1 MRTPRLRP
9 APLAALI
16 ALSLI
21 APTNIAAQIATATLA
36 GTVRDDTGAAL
47 PNVTITVKSEA
58 TSAVRSTTTDAEG
71 RYRFAA
77 LDPGVYEVR
86 AELANFKT
94 AVHTGVVLSV
104 GGTTDTDVKMSLG
117 QIAEQV
123 TVGAELPLI
132 ESAKTE
138 LSRVVRA
145 VEIASLPI
153 SGRNF
158 VDFVKLSSGVAS
170 GRENVGGGAFKEPD
184 VGVGSAA
191 APRLSFG
198 GQPELNTMIQVDGAD
213 NIQTFT
219 GLPRATPSQEA
230 AKEFRVLNSTYLAEY
245 GRALGG
251 FVNIVTKSGGN
262 RRDGSIYYFGMHD
275 ALNARSVLNTPDT
288 DVLHQNQ
295 FGFTVGAPLAV
306 DRTFIFG
313 NYEGQIREQ
322 SNRFSRVVLDN
333 LATLNAVRTQ
343 YGLKPETTNQLQKN
357 HYHSFLVKVDH
368 RLAPLHTVSVRYNFL
383 DSDTDNFLGGGG
395 RASPTS
401 STARDNLVRDQALV
415 ANVVSVVSPRLINE
429 ARFQAARRT
438 FDFPSVL
445 KEPSLDLSN
454 FIIMG
459 KSTSDVDF
467 YGETRIQAA
476 DSVTMTNGAHQM
488 KAGVDVNVLRNQS
501 KFDLFFPARIIF
513 PSLAAF
519 QSFTPA
525 VFWWPFLATATSHP
539 GVSPTWTNDVPA
551 GWDDGTRF
559 NVNHSSYGIYVQ
571 DHWQAADKLTVTYGL
586 RYDIEQYPSQYITK
600 RDLDNFQPR
609 AGASYAYSPRG
620 VIRGGYGLF
629 TDRLAASVGQ
639 LFVATSG
646 SSAGLLPNAQKLFPT
661 VAPVQGRFQQR
672 TVGGALAPVA
682 AATFLRTGQVPTT
695 SSLSLADTLDGA
707 IRNPYSHQASGQI
720 SQEVG
725 NGVAVSASYL
735 FLGAR
740 EVLGHT
746 GNLNA
751 FQTGVLP
758 TGKPTYGGRTYP
770 ELGDVFVQT
779 NTGRS
784 NYHGATFEA
793 EKRFAQGFGFHG
805 TYTLSRVRNNVD
817 SLANLADL
825 PEGQDILG
833 ETARSRQDVRHR
845 VVLALLSQ
853 VPSHV
858 AVLHAFRFSG
868 LVSVESGRPFNI
880 FAGRDFNLD
889 GNPNSDRP
897 STIGR
902 NAYQGPAYASVDV
915 RIGRDIAI
923 NSHARAELTLDIFNL
938 FDRVNIKDINTVW
951 GSIDYPNTP
960 PPATLGFGTPRDVF
974 NPRQVQFGVKLK
986 F

>member
-1 MRTPRLRP
+1 MHIRRFLFTVVALQVVVGLTTP
-9 APLAALI
+9 
-16 ALSLI
+16 LSSG
-21 APTNIAAQIATATLA
+21 AQIATATLS
-36 GTVRDDTGAAL
+36 GTVRDDIGGAL
-47 PNVTITVKSEA
+47 PGATVTVKSVSTGA
-58 TSAVRSTTTDAEG
+58 SRSTATDSAG

-77 LDPGVYEVR
+77 LDPGVYEIR
-86 AELANFKT
+86 TELASFKT
-94 AVHTGVVLSV
+94 AIQTGVVLSV
-104 GGTTDTDVKMSLG
+104 GGTTEADVKMSLG

-123 TVGAELPLI
+123 TVGAEAPLI

-138 LSRVVRA
+138 LSRVVSTR
-145 VEIASLPI
+145 EIESLPI

-213 NIQTFT
+213 NTQTFT

-230 AKEFRVLNSTYLAEY
+230 AREFRVLNSTYLAEY

-251 FVNIVTKSGGN
+251 FVNIVTKSGTN
-262 RRDGSIYYFGMHD
+262 RTDGSIYYFGMSD
-275 ALNARSVLNTPDT
+275 KLNARSVLNPPDA

-295 FGFTVGAPLAV
+295 FGAVVGAPLVV

-313 NYEGQIREQ
+313 NYEGQIRDQ

-333 LATLNAVRTQ
+333 VDTLNAVRARF
-343 YGLKPETTNQLQKN
+343 GLTPETTNQLQKN

-368 RLAPLHTVSVRYNFL
+368 QLTPRHTASVRYNFL

-401 STARDNLVRDQALV
+401 STARNNVAKDQALV
-415 ANVVSVVSPRLINE
+415 ASVVSVLSSNVVNE

-445 KEPSLDLSN
+445 KEPALELSN

-467 YGETRIQAA
+467 YGETRVQFA
-476 DSVTMTNGAHQM
+476 DSVTLARGAHQM
-488 KAGVDVNVLRNQS
+488 KAGIDVNALRDES
-501 KFDLFFPARIIF
+501 KWDLFFPARIIF
-513 PSLAAF
+513 PTLAAF

-525 VFWWPFLATATSHP
+525 VFWWPYLITAPSAP
-539 GVSPTWTNDVPA
+539 GVSPRWTEDVPA
-551 GWDDGTRF
+551 AWLDATRF
-559 NVNHSSYGIYVQ
+559 TLNHSSYGVFVQ
-571 DHWQAADKLTVTYGL
+571 DHWQAADRLSVTYGL
-586 RYDIEQYPSQYITK
+586 RYDVERYPAEFITEK
-600 RDLDNFQPR
+600 DLNNFQPR
-609 AGASYAYSPRG
+609 AGVSYAYSPHG
-620 VIRGGYGLF
+620 VVRGGYGIF
-629 TDRLAASVGQ
+629 SDRLAASVGQ
-639 LFVATSG
+639 LFNATAW
-646 SSAGLLPNAQKLFPT
+646 SSAGSLPNARRLFPT
-661 VAPVQGRFQQR
+661 IAPIQGRFQQR

-682 AATFLRTGQVPTT
+682 AATFLTTGQVPIT
-695 SSLSLADTLDGA
+695 SSLGLADTLDGA
-707 IRNPYSHQASGQI
+707 IRTPYSHQASTQI
-720 SQEVG
+720 SQEIG
-725 NGVAVSASYL
+725 RGIAVSAAYL

-740 EVLGHT
+740 QVPGHT

-758 TGKPTYGGRTYP
+758 AGKPILAGRTYP
-770 ELGDVFVQT
+770 EVGDLFVQT
-779 NTGRS
+779 NTGTS

-793 EKRFAQGFGFHG
+793 EKRFANGIGFHG
-805 TYTLSRVRNNVD
+805 SYTLSRVRNNVD

-825 PEGQDILG
+825 PEGEDIAG
-833 ETARSRQDVRHR
+833 EASLSRQDVRHR
-845 VVLALLSQ
+845 FTL
-853 VPSHV
+853 
-858 AVLHAFRFSG
+858 AVLSELRSGIPVFGGFRISG

-897 STIGR
+897 ALIGR
-902 NAYQGPAYASVDV
+902 NAYKGPSYASVDFRV
-915 RIGRDIAI
+915 ARDVPL
-923 NSHARAELTLDIFNL
+923 NTRARVELMLDVFNL
-938 FDRVNIKDINTVW
+938 FDRLNVKDINTVW
-951 GSIDYPNTP
+951 GGIDYPNTP
-960 PPATLGFGTPRDVF
+960 PPPQLGFGSPRDVF